1 MDTITITDTRTFTFE
16 GTPIN
21 PEHPDFGGAPAFT
34 SATGLDEVRSRIDT
48 VFEGKALPWRQV
60 LSLAGTYGVVYLP
73 DDVRGTLAGIAD
85 RLAVGAGVAVHD
97 ADEVVTLTR
106 TA

>member
-1 MDTITITDTRTFTFE
+1 MDTITDTRTFTFE

-48 VFEGKALPWRQV
+48 VFEGKELPWRQV
-60 LSLAGTYGVVYLP
+60 LALAGTYGVVFRP
-73 DDVRGTLAGIAD
+73 DDVNGTLAGIAD

-97 ADEVVTLTR
+97 DDEVLQIMR
-106 TA
+106 TS